1 MTFYFLF
8 LVAFKLGIVLSFYN
22 LFVLLGLEAL
32 LSLLD
37 IEDVVENEKML
48 FLLPLVLI
56 YAHSPLGDVLE
67 LCHELN
73 KELPIILIGNG
84 VDSFA

>member
-22 LFVLLGLEAL
+22 LFVLLGLEVL

-48 FLLPLVLI
+48 FLLPLVVI
-56 YAHSPLGDVLE
+56 YAHSPLGDVFE
-67 LCHELN
+67 LCQELN